1 MKNSK
6 PIFDDLTKETEN
18 PVKVS
23 FVNRSLSKTVLAQEK
38 SKLLQRIATEEGG
51 LETKSVAMKNWRA
64 IIFRYAAAV
73 VVLVISLL
81 AVISFDKVS
90 HQTAYGEV
98 ASVQLPDGT
107 EVTINGNSLLEYSRF
122 NWWFLEKR
130 KVSLNGEAFF
140 DVVKRK
146 TKDGD
151 LKFQVFTE
159 HLKVEVLGTEFNV
172 IDRANQEVVVLEEG
186 SVQVSIL
193 STETTI
199 PLIPGE
205 YISYNKINYKVE
217 HGSVVT
223 EGYTSWKDDY
233 IVLDNKTLG
242 DLARIINT
250 VYGKK
255 VVFKRN
261 SDKDIKLQGKV
272 PSNEINVLIQALRLA
287 TNLKIHMEGDTV
299 FVN

>member
-1 MKNSK
+1 LKNSK

>member
-81 AVISFDKVS
+81 AVVSFDKVS

-205 YISYNKINYKVE
+205 YMSYNKINYKVE

>member
-1 MKNSK
+1 MKKSK
-6 PIFDDLTKETEN
+6 PIFDDLIKEGEN
-18 PVKVS
+18 PVKV
-23 FVNRSLSKTVLAQEK
+23 FFAKRSLSKSVLAQEK
-38 SKLLQRIATEEGG
+38 SKLLQRIATDEGG
-51 LETKSVAMKNWRA
+51 LETKSGVRNWRA
-64 IIFRYAAAV
+64 NIFRYAAAA
-73 VVLVISLL
+73 VVLVVSVV

-107 EVTINGNSLLEYSRF
+107 KVTLNGNSLLNYSRF
-122 NWWFLEKR
+122 YWWVLEER

-146 TKDGD
+146 TKEGD

-186 SVQVSIL
+186 SVQVSVL
-193 STETTI
+193 STEATI
-199 PLIPGE
+199 PLNPGE
-205 YISYNKINYKVE
+205 YMSYDKINFKVE

-223 EGYTSWKDDY
+223 EGYTSWKDNY

-242 DLARIINT
+242 DLAQIINT

-255 VVFKRN
+255 VVFKN
-261 SDKDIKLQGKV
+261 ISDKDIILEGKV
-272 PSNEINVLIQALRLA
+272 PSNEINVLIHALRLA

-299 FVN
+299 FVK

>member
-1 MKNSK
+1 MKKSK
-6 PIFDDLTKETEN
+6 PIFDDLRKETEN

-23 FVNRSLSKTVLAQEK
+23 FANRSLSKTVLAQEK
-38 SKLLQRIATEEGG
+38 SKLLQRIATDEGG
-51 LETKSVAMKNWRA
+51 FGTKSVAMKNWRA

-73 VVLVISLL
+73 VILVVSLL
-81 AVISFDKVS
+81 ALISFDKVS

-130 KVSLNGEAFF
+130 KVCLNGEAFF

-205 YISYNKINYKVE
+205 YMSYNKINYKVE

-223 EGYTSWKDDY
+223 EGYTSWKDNY

-242 DLARIINT
+242 DLAGIINT

>member
-6 PIFDDLTKETEN
+6 PIFDDLRKEKEN
-18 PVKVS
+18 PVKV
-23 FVNRSLSKTVLAQEK
+23 FFANRSLSKTVLAQEK
-38 SKLLQRIATEEGG
+38 SKLMQRIASNEAGIG
-51 LETKSVAMKNWRA
+51 TKSVAMKNWRA
-64 IIFRYAAAV
+64 IIFRYAAAA
-73 VVLVISLL
+73 VVLVVSLL
-81 AVISFDKVS
+81 AVISIDKVS

-107 EVTINGNSLLEYSRF
+107 KVTLNGNSLVEYSRF
-122 NWWFLEKR
+122 YWWFLEER

-186 SVQVSIL
+186 SVQVNIL
-193 STETTI
+193 TTETTI

-205 YISYNKINYKVE
+205 YMSYDKINFKVE

-223 EGYTSWKDDY
+223 EGYTSWKDNY

-255 VVFKRN
+255 VVFNKN
-261 SDKDIKLQGKV
+261 SDKDIILQGKV

>member
-199 PLIPGE
+199 PLIPVE
-205 YISYNKINYKVE
+205 YISYNKRNYKVE

>member
-1 MKNSK
+1 MKKSK
-6 PIFDDLTKETEN
+6 PIFDDLRKETEN

-23 FVNRSLSKTVLAQEK
+23 FANRSLSKTVLAQEK
-38 SKLLQRIATEEGG
+38 SKLLQRIATDEAG
-51 LETKSVAMKNWRA
+51 LETKSVAMENWKA
-64 IIFRYAAAV
+64 IIFRYAAAAVILV
-73 VVLVISLL
+73 VSLV
-81 AVISFDKVS
+81 AVISIDKVS

-107 EVTINGNSLLEYSRF
+107 KVTLNGNSLLEYSRF
-122 NWWFLEKR
+122 YWWFLEER

-140 DVVKRK
+140 DVVKQK

-205 YISYNKINYKVE
+205 YMSYDKMNFKVE

-223 EGYTSWKDDY
+223 EGYTSWKDNY

-242 DLARIINT
+242 DLAQIINT

-255 VVFKRN
+255 VVFKKN
-261 SDKDIKLQGKV
+261 SDKEIILQGKV

-287 TNLKIHMEGDTV
+287 TNLRIHMEGDTV